1 MSELAHQIAE
11 ILLWPT
17 LLAIYLLF
25 AYALVE
31 AGRFAVQAVHRR
43 AARQGWHAFVA
54 LGGRGAAPARGY
66 PVAALF
72 AATAGLRLHQ
82 AEVFALKRLET
93 VRVVTRVTPM
103 LGLVA
108 TLIPMGPALIALS
121 ENNIYAMGEHMR
133 TAFTAVILG
142 LAASVI
148 TFWIASVRKRW
159 YAEEIVA
166 LEPLLK
172 RAADAVPAAEGGL
185 HRVAPRPETQTVNA

>member
-1 MSELAHQIAE
+1 MFELAHQTAQ

-17 LLAIYLLF
+17 LLAIDVLF

-31 AGRFAVQAVHRR
+31 AGRFAVQNVQRRR
-43 AARQGWHAFVA
+43 ARADWQRFVDT
-54 LGGRGAAPARGY
+54 GGRGDIPTRGY

-72 AATAGLRLHQ
+72 ASDTGLRLHQ
-82 AEVFALKRLET
+82 AEVFALKRLEA

-121 ENNIYAMGEHMR
+121 ENNVYAMGEHMR

-142 LAASVI
+142 LATSVI

-166 LEPLLK
+166 LEPLIARTGNTPA
-172 RAADAVPAAEGGL
+172 RATSEEQHPHREAA
-185 HRVAPRPETQTVNA
+185 